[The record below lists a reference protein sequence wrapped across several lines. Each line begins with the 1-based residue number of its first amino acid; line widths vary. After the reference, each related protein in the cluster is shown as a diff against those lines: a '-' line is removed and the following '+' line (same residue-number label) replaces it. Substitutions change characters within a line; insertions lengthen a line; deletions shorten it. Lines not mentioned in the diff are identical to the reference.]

1 MQVESKKFLVDK
13 MSRVRLMCDAAF
25 SERGA
30 APPIVLCYDKD
41 GRERVLIAQFEGPLH
56 REKVLMGMRMY
67 FSAWQVRSYI
77 FVSEAWVITRSTE
90 QMKARRVQPS
100 QADDRREILMILGV
114 SSEGVILHASEICR
128 DESGKVWLD
137 DSIMSDQQGVESMGG
152 ELTELL
158 PPPNLGPVPENI
170 FFKFAMMRE
179 LGIICLTMLDDGKG
193 GEDTRPTVMGA
204 AVPGGEER
212 LESFIQ
218 EATRAEM
225 RH

>member
-1 MQVESKKFLVDK
+1 MQVESKEFLVDK

-77 FVSEAWVITRSTE
+77 FVSEAWAITRSAE
-90 QMKARRVQPS
+90 QLRERRVQPS

-114 SSEGVILHASEICR
+114 SSEGVMHHASEICR

-170 FFKFAMMRE
+170 FYKFEKMRE
-179 LGIICLTMLDDGKG
+179 LGIISLTVLDDGIG

-204 AVPGGEER
+204 AQPGTGDR
-212 LESFIQ
+212 LESFIR